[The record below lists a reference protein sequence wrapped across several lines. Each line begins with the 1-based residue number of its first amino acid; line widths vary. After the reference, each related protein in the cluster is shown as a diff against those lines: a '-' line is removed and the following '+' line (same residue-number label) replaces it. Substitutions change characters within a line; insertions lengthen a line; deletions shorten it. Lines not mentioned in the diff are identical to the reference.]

1 MKNKK
6 LIIKSFTKAILSLF
20 LLSGCANQVPIQP
33 PAPKS
38 AAAKIVYQGEL
49 PTISVNNLRMVAVNN
64 FNVVNAEIINN
75 EDDFAAIEY
84 RFQWMDKNGM
94 SVGTEEN
101 WTTLQ
106 FVPKQI
112 QRIKGVSKSMY
123 AVDFRL
129 ELKNKN

>member
-1 MKNKK
+1 
-6 LIIKSFTKAILSLF
+6 
-20 LLSGCANQVPIQP
+20 
-33 PAPKS
+33 
-38 AAAKIVYQGEL
+38 
-49 PTISVNNLRMVAVNN
+49 MVAVNN

-112 QRIKGVSKSMY
+112 QRIKGVSTSMY